1 MTNTRQTLPEL
12 TREQVATTLVRPLEQ
27 ASTFLSLGATIYDTA
42 GPLRLPFVPVY
53 PDTPVA
59 MTGEAEPI
67 PTLSADTR
75 ELQMLPSTM
84 KSFKLIDRYSNE
96 LARASFVNLDAVL
109 RSSLIAKV
117 AALVDEQLLG
127 TTGDGVTAPKG
138 LGAYAGV
145 QELPVGGPLTIQH
158 VLDAHGLMLEADAK
172 TEGLTLL
179 MRPSDYMVIRSHQ
192 DPIGGGYVVV
202 PDVQRGGLV
211 VPLLGA
217 KVVMSKRIAEGTAYL
232 LDPKAIAVA
241 RDVESKV
248 RVLGELYQAT
258 GEVGISIETRLDA
271 IPVVPDAIVRFTG
284 ITAAP

>member
-117 AALVDEQLLG
+117 AALVDEQCG

-179 MRPSDYMVIRSHQ
+179 MRPSDYMVLRSHQ

-217 KVVMSKRIAEGTAYL
+217 KVVLSKRVAEGTAYL